1 MNVQEYISSGAIEA
15 CVMGL
20 ADEQDW
26 LELDQMS
33 ALYPE
38 VKEYKD
44 VLEKEQEHMHLAGG
58 LTPPPALKDRIF
70 SAISFN
76 ENENKHTIE
85 APVVNISEPKPAK
98 PLTVP
103 MMPTPKPMKWLQRA
117 IAACVILLMG
127 SIILNFYFYSQSV
140 SYRKEYTTLL
150 VQQNS
155 IMARNKAM
163 EASFNTLKNPDLKP
177 VVMDGSAAK
186 KPGVMATI
194 YWDKNTKDVY
204 LMVNSLPKAA
214 PEKQYQLWAIVN
226 GKPVD
231 AGMVQ
236 ESDTSGNMLLKMH
249 NMPEAEAFAITLE
262 KKGGSPTPTM
272 DAMYVFGKV

>member
-15 CVMGL
+15 CVMRL

-26 LELDQMS
+26 LELEQMS

-38 VKEYKD
+38 VKAYKEEF
-44 VLEKEQEHMHLAGG
+44 EKQQEQMHLAVA
-58 LTPPPALKDRIF
+58 LIPPTALKQRIF
-70 SAISFN
+70 DGLPFEKNNTPA
-76 ENENKHTIE
+76 ET
-85 APVVNISEPKPAK
+85 PVIAMPEKGSNSKPQV
-98 PLTVP
+98 VP
-103 MMPTPKPMKWLQRA
+103 MVPTPKPMKWLQRA

>member
-38 VKEYKD
+38 VKQYRD
-44 VLEKEQEHMHLAGG
+44 DFEKEQEQIHLAAAV
-58 LTPPPALKDRIF
+58 PPPSALKERIF
-70 SAISFN
+70 GAMSFN
-76 ENENKHTIE
+76 VDDTKSTSTQ
-85 APVVNISEPKPAK
+85 APVVNMPDQKAHSK

-103 MMPTPKPMKWLQRA
+103 MVPTPKPMKWLQRA

-127 SIILNFYFYSQSV
+127 SVILNFYFYSQSV
-140 SYRKEYTTLL
+140 TYKKEYTTLL

-155 IMARNKAM
+155 LMTRNKAM
-163 EASFNTLKNPDLKP
+163 EASFNTLKNPDLKQ
-177 VVMDGSAAK
+177 VVMAGESLK
-186 KPGVMATI
+186 KPGAMATI

-204 LMVNSLPKAA
+204 LMVNNLPKPA

-231 AGMVQ
+231 AGMIQ
-236 ESDTSGNMLLKMH
+236 ESDVTGLLKMH
-249 NMPEAEAFAITLE
+249 NIPSAEAFAITLE
-262 KKGGSPTPTM
+262 KKGGSPAPDM
-272 DAMYVFGKV
+272 NAMYVVGKV